1 MSKHQ
6 MYDFP
11 DTSTVRDIQ
20 RAERDM
26 TLSIIVAGLQ
36 RVIRG
41 EHSLDEQERII
52 KNAAMLLADLGT
64 QYGVSR

>member
-11 DTSTVRDIQ
+11 DTP
-20 RAERDM
+20 AEMTTSVKLQERGM

-64 QYGVSR
+64 QY

>member
-11 DTSTVRDIQ
+11 DTPSDSR

-26 TLSIIVAGLQ
+26 TLSVIVAGLQ

-41 EHSLDEQERII
+41 EHSHDEQERII
-52 KNAAMLLADLGT
+52 KNAAMLLQELST
-64 QYGVSR
+64 TF

>member
-6 MYDFP
+6 MFDFP
-11 DTSTVRDIQ
+11 DTPASPDTRRQ
-20 RAERDM
+20 ERDM
-26 TLSIIVAGLQ
+26 TLSIIVTGLQ

-64 QYGVSR
+64 QH

>member
-11 DTSTVRDIQ
+11 DTPSDRR

-26 TLSIIVAGLQ
+26 TLSIIIAGLQ

-41 EHSLDEQERII
+41 EPSHDEQERII
-52 KNAAMLLADLGT
+52 KNAAMLLKEM
-64 QYGVSR
+64 VE

>member
-11 DTSTVRDIQ
+11 DTPSDHR

-26 TLSIIVAGLQ
+26 TLTIIVAGLQ
-36 RVIRG
+36 RVLRG
-41 EHSLDEQERII
+41 EHSHDEQELII

-64 QYGVSR
+64 QH

>member
-11 DTSTVRDIQ
+11 DTPSDPR

-26 TLSIIVAGLQ
+26 TLTIIVAGLQ
-36 RVIRG
+36 RVLLG
-41 EHSLDEQERII
+41 EHSHDEQELII

-64 QYGVSR
+64 QH

>member
-11 DTSTVRDIQ
+11 DTPSDHR

-26 TLSIIVAGLQ
+26 TLTIIVAGLQ

-41 EHSLDEQERII
+41 EHSHDEQERII
-52 KNAAMLLADLGT
+52 KNAAMLLREM
-64 QYGVSR
+64 VE

>member
-11 DTSTVRDIQ
+11 DTPSDQR

-26 TLSIIVAGLQ
+26 TLAIIVAGLQ
-36 RVIRG
+36 RIIRG
-41 EHSLDEQERII
+41 EHSHDEQERII
-52 KNAAMLLADLGT
+52 RNAAMLLKEM
-64 QYGVSR
+64 VE

>member
-6 MYDFP
+6 MFDFP
-11 DTSTVRDIQ
+11 ETPAAPETDARLQ
-20 RAERDM
+20 ERDM

-52 KNAAMLLADLGT
+52 KNAAMLLADIAG
-64 QYGVSR
+64 

>member
-1 MSKHQ
+1 MSRHQ

-11 DTSTVRDIQ
+11 DTPSDHR

-26 TLSIIVAGLQ
+26 TLTIIVAGLQ

-41 EHSLDEQERII
+41 EHSLDEQECII

-64 QYGVSR
+64 QH

>member
-11 DTSTVRDIQ
+11 DSPSDQR

-26 TLSIIVAGLQ
+26 TLSIIIAGLQ
-36 RVIRG
+36 RVVHG
-41 EHSLDEQERII
+41 EHSHDEQERII
-52 KNAAMLLADLGT
+52 KNAVMLLKEMME
-64 QYGVSR
+64 

>member
-11 DTSTVRDIQ
+11 DTPTGQDAQ
-20 RAERDM
+20 RAGRDM

-64 QYGVSR
+64 QH

>member
-1 MSKHQ
+1 MGMHQ

-11 DTSTVRDIQ
+11 DTPSDHR

-41 EHSLDEQERII
+41 EHSHDEQELII
-52 KNAAMLLADLGT
+52 KNAAMLLKEM
-64 QYGVSR
+64 VE